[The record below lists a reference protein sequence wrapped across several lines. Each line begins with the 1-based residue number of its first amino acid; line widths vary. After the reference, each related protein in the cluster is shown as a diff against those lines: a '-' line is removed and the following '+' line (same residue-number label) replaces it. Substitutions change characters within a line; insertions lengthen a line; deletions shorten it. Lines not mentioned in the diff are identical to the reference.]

1 MAKILTVLGTPYVY
15 PEQGTNPT
23 WGDDASEWAEAVTDA
38 LGLVIGPN
46 DIAVATV
53 SIEDNQTSLVA
64 VPQLLIPPLAGR
76 RFRVTYTS
84 ARTDGVDGNIN
95 IAEAGTITGQVVDGD
110 WLISYVKDVG
120 DAGLEF
126 DITSSG
132 QVQYKSSSVG
142 GDYTGSITYKAEVI
156 DEL

>member
-38 LGLVIGPN
+38 LGLVVGPN

-53 SIEDNQTSLVA
+53 GIEDNQTEFTSVLG
-64 VPQLLIPPLAGR
+64 LLIAPLAGR
-76 RFRVTYTS
+76 RCTITYS
-84 ARTDGVDGNIN
+84 ATRTDGDGGNIR
-95 IAEAGTITGQVVDGD
+95 IAEAGSITGQVIDGE
-110 WLISYVKDVG
+110 WLISYVKDAG

-126 DITSSG
+126 DISSSG
-132 QVQYKSSSVG
+132 QVRYKSSAVG
-142 GDYTGSITYKAEVI
+142 GNYAGSITYKAEVI